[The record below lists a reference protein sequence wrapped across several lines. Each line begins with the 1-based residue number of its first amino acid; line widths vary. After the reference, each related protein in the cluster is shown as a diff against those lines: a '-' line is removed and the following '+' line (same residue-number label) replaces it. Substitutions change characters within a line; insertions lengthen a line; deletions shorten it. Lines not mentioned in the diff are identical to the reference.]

1 MLLPLPLLLVLATLD
16 PQHALED
23 WARARARSFDGDV
36 AARPP
41 IWRERAPGVALR
53 DFTPPGSFAPLI
65 RSVSP
70 GVVNV
75 VTYQNPGDGIPAG
88 RVPAATGSGFL
99 LGPDGYAVTNHH
111 VVKGAEALQIRL
123 SDGRIF
129 DAQLVGADP
138 GTDVAL
144 IRAQTNGARDI
155 PSVMLGDSDTLEV
168 GDWVVAIGN
177 PFGLERSV
185 AHGLISAKER
195 VLGVGAFDDFLQTD
209 ALINPGNSGGPL
221 FNMRG
226 EVVGMATAV
235 VTHAQGIGFAVPI
248 NMVKDI
254 LPNLLDNGHLERGWL
269 GLTVAEQPAADGRS
283 RVAVVQDVF
292 PAGPAATAGL
302 RPGDRVTHVN
312 GRPFDSYLALL
323 RKISLLS
330 PGTLVRL
337 TAQRGTAPAR
347 ELVAR
352 VGEPPAQ
359 RASPLPDTLA
369 ETPIVEAP
377 RPDVLGLSVK
387 DLDAEAAQRLRARGP
402 GVVVEALE
410 AGGPAA
416 RAGLRVGDVVV
427 EVDGRRVTSAED
439 FRAAVVQFAD
449 GKKLTLRLERRG
461 QSRSVVL
468 GGA

>member
-1 MLLPLPLLLVLATLD
+1 MLLPVLLLLGTLD
-16 PQHALED
+16 PQHTLED
-23 WARARARSFDGDV
+23 WARARARAFDGDV
-36 AARPP
+36 VTRPP
-41 IWRERAPGVALR
+41 IWRERAPGANLR

-99 LGPDGYAVTNHH
+99 LGPEGYAVTNHH

-123 SDGRIF
+123 NDGRVF
-129 DAQLVGADP
+129 DAELVGSDP

-144 IRAQTNGARDI
+144 IRAQTKGARDL
-155 PSVMLGDSDTLEV
+155 PSVVLGDSDTLEV

-221 FNMRG
+221 FNMHG

-292 PAGPAATAGL
+292 PAGPAGRAGL
-302 RPGDRVTHVN
+302 RPGDRITHVN

-337 TAQRGTAPAR
+337 TAQRGVAPPR
-347 ELVAR
+347 ELAAR

-359 RASPLPDTLA
+359 RPA
-369 ETPIVEAP
+369 PIAEAP
-377 RPDVLGLSVK
+377 STLEGLRQDVLGVGVA

-402 GVVVEALE
+402 GVWVQSLE
-410 AGGPAA
+410 PGGPAA
-416 RAGLRVGDVVV
+416 RAGVRVGDVVV

-439 FRAAVVQFAD
+439 FRAAVGQFAD

>member
-1 MLLPLPLLLVLATLD
+1 MLLPALLVLATLD
-16 PQHALED
+16 PQHTLED
-23 WARARARSFDGDV
+23 WARARGRAFDGEV

-41 IWRERAPGVALR
+41 IWRERGAGNAIR
-53 DFTPPGSFAPLI
+53 DFSPPGSFAPLI
-65 RSVSP
+65 RAVSP

-75 VTYQNPGDGIPAG
+75 VTYQNPGDGILAG

-99 LGPDGYAVTNHH
+99 LGPEGYAVTNHH

-144 IRAQTNGARDI
+144 IRVQTNGARDL
-155 PSVMLGDSDTLEV
+155 PSVLLGDSDTLEV

-209 ALINPGNSGGPL
+209 ANINPGNSGGPL

-269 GLTVAEQPAADGRS
+269 GLTVAEQPAPDGRS

-292 PAGPAATAGL
+292 PAGPAGRAGL
-302 RPGDRVTHVN
+302 RPGDRITHVN

-337 TAQRGTAPAR
+337 TAQRGGAGPR

-359 RASPLPDTLA
+359 RPSPIA
-369 ETPIVEAP
+369 ETPSLEVP
-377 RPDVLGLSVK
+377 RQDVLGVSVA

-402 GVVVEALE
+402 GAWVQSLE
-410 AGGPAA
+410 PGGPAA

-439 FRAAVVQFAD
+439 FRAAVGQFTD

-461 QSRSVVL
+461 QPRSVVL

>member
-1 MLLPLPLLLVLATLD
+1 MVLPLLLVLATLD
-16 PQHALED
+16 PQHTLED
-23 WARARARSFDGDV
+23 WARARARAFDGDV
-36 AARPP
+36 VARPP
-41 IWRERAPGVALR
+41 IWRERAAGASLR
-53 DFTPPGSFAPLI
+53 DFTPPGSLAPLI
-65 RSVSP
+65 RAVGP

-75 VTYQNPGDGIPAG
+75 VTYQNPADGIPAG

-99 LGPDGYAVTNHH
+99 LGPEGYAVTNHH
-111 VVKGAEALQIRL
+111 VVKGAEALQVRL
-123 SDGRIF
+123 SDGRVF
-129 DAQLVGADP
+129 DAQLVGSDP

-144 IRAQTNGARDI
+144 IRLQTNGARDL

-292 PAGPAATAGL
+292 PAGPAGTAGL
-302 RPGDRVTHVN
+302 RPGDHITHVN

-330 PGTLVRL
+330 PGTLLRL
-337 TAQRGTAPAR
+337 TAQRGAAAPR

-359 RASPLPDTLA
+359 RPSPLPEVPTLD
-369 ETPIVEAP
+369 AP
-377 RPDVLGLSVK
+377 ADVPPRQDVLGVSVA
-387 DLDAEAAQRLRARGP
+387 DLDADASQRLRARGP
-402 GVVVEALE
+402 GVWVQSLE
-410 AGGPAA
+410 PGGPAA

-439 FRAAVVQFAD
+439 FRALVSQLAD

-468 GGA
+468 DGA

>member
-1 MLLPLPLLLVLATLD
+1 MLLPVLLVLATID

-23 WARARARSFDGDV
+23 WARARGRAFDGGDV
-36 AARPP
+36 TARPP
-41 IWRERAPGVALR
+41 IWRERAPGASLR
-53 DFTPPGSFAPLI
+53 DFTPPGSLAPLI
-65 RSVSP
+65 RAVSP

-88 RVPAATGSGFL
+88 RVPAAMGSGFL
-99 LGPDGYAVTNHH
+99 LGPEGYAVTNHH

-123 SDGRIF
+123 SDGRVF
-129 DAQLVGADP
+129 DAQLVGSDP

-144 IRAQTNGARDI
+144 IRAQTKGARDL

-248 NMVKDI
+248 NMVKDL

-269 GLTVAEQPAADGRS
+269 GLTVAEQPSGDGRS
-283 RVAVVQDVF
+283 RLAVVQDVF
-292 PAGPAATAGL
+292 PSGPAATAGL
-302 RPGDRVTHVN
+302 RPGDRITHVN

-323 RKISLLS
+323 RKVSLLA

-337 TAQRGTAPAR
+337 TVQRGQAPAR
-347 ELVAR
+347 ELAAR

-359 RASPLPDTLA
+359 RPAPA
-369 ETPIVEAP
+369 IETPAVEP
-377 RPDVLGLSVK
+377 PHEEVLGITVA
-387 DLDAEAAQRLRARGP
+387 DLDAAAAQRLRAHGP
-402 GVVVEALE
+402 GVWVQAVEP
-410 AGGPAA
+410 GGPAA

-439 FRAAVVQFAD
+439 FRAAVGQPME
-449 GKKLTLRLERRG
+449 GRKLTLRLERRG
-461 QSRSVVL
+461 QARSVVL

>member
-1 MLLPLPLLLVLATLD
+1 MLLPLLLFLGTVD
-16 PQHALED
+16 PQHSLAD
-23 WARARARSFDGDV
+23 WARARARAFEGDV
-36 AARPP
+36 VVRPP
-41 IWRERAPGVALR
+41 IWRERTPGTTLR

-65 RSVSP
+65 HAVSP

-88 RVPAATGSGFL
+88 RVPAAMGSGFL
-99 LGPDGYAVTNHH
+99 LGPEGYAVTNHH

-123 SDGRIF
+123 SDGRVF
-129 DAQLVGADP
+129 DAQLVGSDP

-144 IRAQTNGARDI
+144 VRLQTDGAHDL
-155 PSVMLGDSDTLEV
+155 PSVVLGDSDTLEV

-248 NMVKDI
+248 NLVKDL

-269 GLTVAEQPAADGRS
+269 GLTVAEQPAGDGRA
-283 RVAVVQDVF
+283 RVAVVQDVI
-292 PAGPAATAGL
+292 PASPAATAGL
-302 RPGDRVTHVN
+302 RPGDRITHVN

-323 RKISLLS
+323 RKISLLA
-330 PGTLVRL
+330 PGMLVRL
-337 TAQRGTAPAR
+337 TAQRGTVPAR

-359 RASPLPDTLA
+359 RPK
-369 ETPIVEAP
+369 PIVDVPPAEPAP
-377 RPDVLGLSVK
+377 QEVLGVAVA

-402 GVVVEALE
+402 GVWVESVE

-416 RAGLRVGDVVV
+416 RAGLRVGDVVT
-427 EVDGRRVTSAED
+427 EVDGQRVTSAED
-439 FRAAVVQFAD
+439 FRAAV
-449 GKKLTLRLERRG
+449 GRLGTGRKLSLRLERRG
-461 QSRSVVL
+461 QLRRVVL
-468 GGA
+468 DGA

>member
-1 MLLPLPLLLVLATLD
+1 MLLPLLLVLATID

-23 WARARARSFDGDV
+23 WARARGRAFDGDV
-36 AARPP
+36 TARPA
-41 IWRERAPGVALR
+41 IWRERAPGATLR
-53 DFTPPGSFAPLI
+53 DFTPPGSLAPLI
-65 RSVSP
+65 RAVSP

-75 VTYQNPGDGIPAG
+75 VTYQSPGDGIPAG

-99 LGPDGYAVTNHH
+99 LGPEGYAVTNHH

-123 SDGRIF
+123 SDGRVF

-144 IRAQTNGARDI
+144 IRAETGGARDI

-248 NMVKDI
+248 NMVKDL

-269 GLTVAEQPAADGRS
+269 GLTVAEQPSADGRS

-292 PAGPAATAGL
+292 PASPAATAGL
-302 RPGDRVTHVN
+302 RPGDRITHVN

-323 RKISLLS
+323 RRISLLA

-337 TAQRGTAPAR
+337 SVQRGATPPR

-359 RASPLPDTLA
+359 RPAPVPEVPA
-369 ETPIVEAP
+369 VEPP
-377 RPDVLGLSVK
+377 REDLLGLTVA
-387 DLDAEAAQRLRARGP
+387 DLDADAAQRLRARGP
-402 GVVVEALE
+402 GVWVQSLE
-410 AGGPAA
+410 AGGLAA

-439 FRAAVVQFAD
+439 FHAAVVQYGE